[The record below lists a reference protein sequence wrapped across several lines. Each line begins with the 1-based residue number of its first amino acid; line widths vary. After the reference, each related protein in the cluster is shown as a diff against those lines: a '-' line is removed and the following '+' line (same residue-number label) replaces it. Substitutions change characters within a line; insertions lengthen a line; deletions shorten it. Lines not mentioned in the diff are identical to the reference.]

1 MMHRGSS
8 TAPFALTLRSL
19 ILQSSI
25 GGQLKRSMDFEIVI

>member
-1 MMHRGSS
+1 MMHRGSP
-8 TAPFALTLRSL
+8 TAPFALRSL